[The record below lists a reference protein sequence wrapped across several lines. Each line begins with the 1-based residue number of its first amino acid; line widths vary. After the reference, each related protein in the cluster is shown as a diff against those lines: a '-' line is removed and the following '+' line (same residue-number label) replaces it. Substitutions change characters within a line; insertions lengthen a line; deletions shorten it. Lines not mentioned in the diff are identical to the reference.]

1 MKSLKILSTMLLL
14 AATLVGCDKDNTPS
28 GGVNS
33 KVVGEW
39 MLTGWNGEA
48 TEFNV
53 YLDLNSDATFA
64 IYQQVWTLGYEL
76 FEGTFKTSGE
86 ILTGTYADGT
96 NWASGYK
103 FAVDGDM
110 LTMYSQEDISI
121 TSVYEKCE
129 IPQSIIDEATTT
141 RASGIKPIL

>member
-1 MKSLKILSTMLLL
+1 MKSLKILSMMLLL

-39 MLTGWNGEA
+39 MLTEWNGEA

-53 YLDLNSDATFA
+53 YLDFNSDATFA
-64 IYQQVWTLGYEL
+64 IYQQVWTLDYEL

-103 FAVDGDM
+103 FAVDGDK
-110 LTMYSQEDISI
+110 LTMYSQEDQSV
-121 TSVYEKCE
+121 TSVYTKCE
-129 IPQSIIDEATTT
+129 IPEEVISEATTT
-141 RASGIKPIL
+141 RSWEVVPFL